1 MEQLLD
7 VIRQPW
13 HWAIGGLAIA
23 LISIVLT
30 LMGKAFGVS
39 TAFKIL
45 CSYAGAGKK
54 SSYFDIDLKNEAWRI
69 YFVIGGIVGGYITA
83 NWLASPS
90 AVAISDSTVA
100 YLAELG
106 LAYPESDSS
115 GLGFVPTT
123 LFNYGSIAG
132 IILALI
138 GGFFVGF
145 GSRYGEGCTSG
156 HAITGLAHFQLP
168 SLVTVIGFFIGGL
181 FMTWFVLPYLI
192 PQLL

>member
-54 SSYFDIDLKNEAWRI
+54 SSYFDIDVKGEGWRI

-115 GLGFVPTT
+115 GLGFVPTA

-181 FMTWFVLPYLI
+181 IMTWFVLPYLI